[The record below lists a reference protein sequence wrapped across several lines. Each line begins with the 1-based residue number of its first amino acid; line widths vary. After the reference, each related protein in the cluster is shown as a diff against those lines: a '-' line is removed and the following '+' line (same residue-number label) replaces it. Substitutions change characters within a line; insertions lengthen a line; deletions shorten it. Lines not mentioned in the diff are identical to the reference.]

1 MDLGLDQ
8 TARTFLEKGSW
19 WVDCA
24 QSRRYI
30 RAMSKDLT
38 MVAVSAKRFTT
49 DEFHRLGELGFFD
62 DGPVELIR
70 GELIEMSPKRT
81 PHSVCNTRLVRR
93 LILLLGEQA
102 TVRGQEPI
110 TLSNH
115 SEPSPDVVVAKYRED
130 DYLEG
135 HPGATDCWVV
145 MEISDSTL
153 KYDRSTKLSLYAES
167 RVLVYW
173 IFNLVNQQLEVYRE
187 PYEDSQGEYG
197 YRQKAIYLATERVEL
212 PIGGWL
218 ELDGVF
224 P

>member
-1 MDLGLDQ
+1 
-8 TARTFLEKGSW
+8 
-19 WVDCA
+19 
-24 QSRRYI
+24 
-30 RAMSKDLT
+30 
-38 MVAVSAKRFTT
+38 MVAVSVKRFTT
-49 DEFHRLGELGFFD
+49 DEFHRLGELGFVG

-70 GELIEMSPKRT
+70 GELIEKTPKRT

-93 LILLLGEQA
+93 LILLLGEQP

-110 TLSNH
+110 TLSDY

-135 HPGATDCWVV
+135 HPGAADCWVV

-153 KYDRSTKLSLYAES
+153 GYDRSTKLALYAES
-167 RVLVYW
+167 GILHYW

-187 PYEDSQGEYG
+187 PYEDNHGEYG

-212 PIGGWL
+212 PVGEWL